1 MDSASGQR
9 SSARTVDEIAADL
22 FERSCL
28 NEGGSGVND
37 LARNL
42 QRVQVESGVRASEC
56 REQVNEKKTEQVNE
70 QANEQANEK
79 KTEQ

>member
-42 QRVQVESGVRASEC
+42 QRVQVERVESE
-56 REQVNEKKTEQVNE
+56 RERENLEKSEVKGRVLCS
-70 QANEQANEK
+70 
-79 KTEQ
+79 